1 MDHQATGETPAVAS
15 TQTLHITPVEP
26 IPRVTLTIAE
36 AAQAIGVSERHFHTH
51 VKPSLALVPSGRR
64 VLVPVTELRDW
75 VSRTA
80 VRLS

>member
-15 TQTLHITPVEP
+15 TQPLHITPVEP

-64 VLVPVTELRDW
+64 VLVPVAELHDW
-75 VSRTA
+75 VTRTA
-80 VRLS
+80 IRF